1 MKKYNYLSVLALSV
15 FFAFASCKK
24 SEDQLRIPAGNLKSN
39 LAGGTHL
46 PLTVVTIAGD
56 PIQTGFRDGA
66 GNQARFYYPFGI
78 DVAGDGT
85 IYVADEHNNKIRK
98 ITPPNIVSTINI
110 PAASDGVQFIMPAY
124 VRVSTDGTLNIFTQN
139 INFTRGM
146 ERAVWILKPD
156 GTLITPLPPSPYGG
170 SRVIYSGLEKEP
182 YGNFFW
188 FTQEHYY
195 FPDYSPWEVPTAL
208 KKFYTDTNGRIG
220 TAAFFPPRDSLAL
233 PERNTT
239 DYSITNL
246 YCGYNSVKY
255 LVINHN
261 HIYKLTPSGV
271 FTQIYKD
278 LKFNYIFSLTGSKDN
293 HILYVADK
301 GTIKS
306 IVNGKLQFLV
316 GPQNYGVNAV
326 DGVGSSANVFA
337 FSIVLSQDE
346 NTLYF
351 SDHSTIR
358 KLLLK

>member
-1 MKKYNYLSVLALSV
+1 MKKYNYLSVLALSI

-24 SEDQLRIPAGNLKSN
+24 SGDQLRVPAGNLKSN

-56 PIQTGFRDGA
+56 PLQTGLRDGA
-66 GNQARFYYPFGI
+66 GNHARFYYPFGI
-78 DVAGDGT
+78 DVDGDGT
-85 IYVADEHNNKIRK
+85 IYVADYDNHKIRK

-110 PAASDGVQFIMPAY
+110 PAASDGEQFLWPAY
-124 VRVSTDGTLNIFTQN
+124 VRVSTDGTLNIFTH
-139 INFTRGM
+139 GM
-146 ERAVWILKPD
+146 ERSVWILKPD

-170 SRVIYSGLEKEP
+170 TRAFYTGLEKEP

-188 FTQEHYY
+188 FTQEHFYVK
-195 FPDYSPWEVPTAL
+195 DESPWEVPTSL
-208 KKFYTDTNGRIG
+208 KKFYTDANGRIG
-220 TAAFFPPRDSLAL
+220 TSAFYPPRDSLSL
-233 PERNTT
+233 PERNTIN
-239 DYSITNL
+239 YSITNL
-246 YCGYNSVKY
+246 YCAYNGVKY

-278 LKFNYIFSLTGSKDN
+278 LKFNYIFSLTGSKDS
-293 HILYVADK
+293 HILYIADK

-316 GPQNYGVNAV
+316 GPQKYDVTAV
-326 DGVGSSANVFA
+326 DGVGSSANVYA
-337 FSIVLSQDE
+337 LCMVLSQDE